1 MTMMTYEEQASA
13 RSDNDQ
19 PGEVIDTRTL
29 WTGGVVA
36 AVIVGGLTIVG
47 FLLIEGI
54 LRYPLLGDRVNVQV
68 AHATMVGYAAGA
80 AVAALLATAA
90 MHILLISTHRP
101 RWFFAWLAGI
111 GTAVAALLPLTE
123 HLPVPLATATVNL
136 GVGLTI
142 IGLVHHTTAACLHPR
157 GVAHADTNPAHR
169 LRHRMISRYRQ
180 KLTAIP

>member
-80 AVAALLATAA
+80 AVAALLPP
-90 MHILLISTHRP
+90 P
-101 RWFFAWLAGI
+101 RC
-111 GTAVAALLPLTE
+111 TS
-123 HLPVPLATATVNL
+123 
-136 GVGLTI
+136 
-142 IGLVHHTTAACLHPR
+142 C
-157 GVAHADTNPAHR
+157 
-169 LRHRMISRYRQ
+169 
-180 KLTAIP
+180 